1 MKKLLVATAVASM
14 AVMGTA
20 MAASVPVTDVS
31 HTMAKVNFD
40 RGFHNSVKGFE
51 GHHNGYSASLQAGIS
66 RDWAL
71 QYGYTRYKSDDS
83 VSTNELTA
91 VYRVNGLV
99 NVYTSVMNLHM
110 PSEDA
115 KWGYQVGA
123 IGHMPV
129 FPGFEGFARIGVGNK
144 FKNTLQLGVS
154 HKILP
159 NLDIHAYYQ
168 HDKLEDH
175 VNIHG
180 YNIGVGLAF

>member
-1 MKKLLVATAVASM
+1 MKKILATTAITSLLVV
-14 AVMGTA
+14 GTA

-51 GHHNGYSASLQAGIS
+51 GHHNGYSASLQAGINHN
-66 RDWAL
+66 WAL

-83 VSTNELTA
+83 VSTNELA
-91 VYRVNGLV
+91 AIYRVNGLV

-129 FPGFEGFARIGVGNK
+129 FPGFEGFAKVGVGNK
-144 FKNTLQLGVS
+144 FKNTVQVGIS
-154 HKILP
+154 HNILP

-168 HDKLEDH
+168 HDKLENH
-175 VNIHG
+175 RNIRG